1 MPTIDF
7 IDIKGGVLDPITL
20 DQLRMFTTVVETGSF
35 SAAARKVGRV
45 QSAVSTA
52 MANLETQLGVV
63 LWNRSERRPVL
74 TQDGKALLAM
84 ATRVL
89 VDVDALK
96 RVAAGLVRG
105 IESQVSLCVDALFP
119 LEALVHACTGFASE
133 FPNVELRVD
142 VQTMSGV
149 IERVVD
155 GSATLGVAMTAL
167 AQAAN
172 LDSRALAPIRMIPVV
187 SSRHPL
193 AAQRGRVPHSQLAD
207 HVQIVLSERA
217 MTATPDRAVLSM
229 RTWRVLDLQTKHAL
243 LVAGLG
249 WGNLPVHLARKDLER
264 GTLVRLRTEGWAD
277 DEHTVHLSVVQ
288 KRAAPPGPAHRWLT
302 ETLATLCV
310 RETGSTRLAAR
321 TRRSRRAARD
331 TT

>member
-1 MPTIDF
+1 L
-7 IDIKGGVLDPITL
+7 LDPITL
-20 DQLRMFTTVVETGSF
+20 DQLRMLEAVVETGSF

-52 MANLETQLGVV
+52 MTNLEAQLGVA
-63 LWNRSERRPVL
+63 LWDRSERRPVL

-119 LEALVHACTGFASE
+119 LDALVDACTGFAIE
-133 FPNVELRVD
+133 FPNVELRLD

-149 IERVVD
+149 IERIVD

-172 LDSRALAPIRMIPVV
+172 LDSRALAPIRMVPVV
-187 SSRHPL
+187 ASRHPL
-193 AAQRGRVPHSQLAD
+193 AAVAAHRGRVPHSELAD

-217 MTATPDRAVLSM
+217 TSATPDRAVLSM
-229 RTWRVLDLQTKHAL
+229 RTWRVLDLPTKHAL

-249 WGNLPVHLARKDLER
+249 WGNLPLHLAKKDLAR
-264 GTLVRLRTEGWAD
+264 GKLVKLRTQGWAD
-277 DEHTVHLSVVQ
+277 DEHTVHLSAVQ
-288 KRAAPPGPAHRWLT
+288 KRSTPPGPAHRWLT

-310 RETGSTRLAAR
+310 RETGATRSAR
-321 TRRSRRAARD
+321 ARR
-331 TT
+331 